1 MFEKH
6 FKSSVPTVLE
16 KTLFETKNKKKNIVL
31 VDVIKSGLKDLKE
44 EIANMSEKEKKLKKT
59 NEILKIVKEILGFNK
74 KI

>member
-1 MFEKH
+1 M
-6 FKSSVPTVLE
+6 E

>member
-1 MFEKH
+1 M
-6 FKSSVPTVLE
+6 E

-44 EIANMSEKEKKLKKT
+44 DIANMSEKEKKLKKT

>member
-1 MFEKH
+1 M
-6 FKSSVPTVLE
+6 E
-16 KTLFETKNKKKNIVL
+16 KTLFETKTKKKNIVL

>member
-1 MFEKH
+1 M
-6 FKSSVPTVLE
+6 E
-16 KTLFETKNKKKNIVL
+16 KTLFETKNKNKNIVL